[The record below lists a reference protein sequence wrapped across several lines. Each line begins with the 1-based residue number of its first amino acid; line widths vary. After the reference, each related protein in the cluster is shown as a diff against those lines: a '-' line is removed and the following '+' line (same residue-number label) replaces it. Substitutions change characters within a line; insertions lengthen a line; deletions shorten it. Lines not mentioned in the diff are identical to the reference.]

1 MNIFCSLT
9 YTKLFTVCKIFN
21 IDFEP
26 LQIPY
31 FRGWT
36 LNFNFFEK
44 NLSMCTTFVLHVLTN
59 YFQEKR
65 YLRSKLKNRQNYR
78 KIFASLFSGPGELL
92 GKSPPGK
99 SKPRFLFRIE
109 HSILCKNFKTLA
121 LKVTEEIRGQEGP
134 LKSH

>member
-1 MNIFCSLT
+1 
-9 YTKLFTVCKIFN
+9 
-21 IDFEP
+21 
-26 LQIPY
+26 
-31 FRGWT
+31 
-36 LNFNFFEK
+36 
-44 NLSMCTTFVLHVLTN
+44 MCTTFVLHVLTN
-59 YFQEKR
+59 YLQEKR
-65 YLRSKLKNRQNYR
+65 YLRSKVKNRKNYH

-99 SKPRFLFRIE
+99 SKPRFLFIIE